1 MAVPTRHNLASS
13 AEAIFFFD
21 PAIFSVKSPR
31 MPKISQIT
39 RLFEKLSVQ
48 DWNSS
53 NAIALEIANSE
64 EERGHIAAARKLRSA
79 INGLASNPG
88 TLQPPSST
96 STNPLQ
102 LSKVLT
108 RCHEGKTLSEVSL
121 RRPMKESLQE
131 ILAEWKASDR
141 LAKAGISRRHR
152 LLFLG
157 PPGCGKTV
165 TAIALA
171 REMKIPAYV
180 VRFDSLIGSFLGQTA
195 SNLREVFN
203 YVAYNRCV
211 LLFDEIDVLGKRR
224 GNQMDVG
231 ELDRIVVGLMQELD
245 LASFKGLV
253 IGASNLTSHLDP
265 ALIRRFDL
273 SIEFPAPN
281 RAELIQFFN
290 STTKRL
296 NVSPTTTLKRK
307 LLRIKDYATVERMV
321 VDELRRKIINE
332 GRQ

>member
-1 MAVPTRHNLASS
+1 
-13 AEAIFFFD
+13 
-21 PAIFSVKSPR
+21 
-31 MPKISQIT
+31 MPKIAQLT

-53 NAIALEIANSE
+53 KSVALEIANTE

-79 INGLASNPG
+79 INGKVSSAGTPSQPTSSAANPI
-88 TLQPPSST
+88 
-96 STNPLQ
+96 Q

-108 RCHEGKTLSEVSL
+108 RCPEGQMLSEILL
-121 RRPMKESLQE
+121 RNPMKESIYE
-131 ILAEWKASDR
+131 IIAEWKASEQ

-165 TAIALA
+165 TAMALA

-203 YVAYNRCV
+203 YVAYNKCV
-211 LLFDEIDVLGKRR
+211 LLFDEIDVLGKSR

-245 LASFKGLV
+245 LSSFKGLV
-253 IGASNLTSHLDP
+253 IGASNLKGHLDP
-265 ALIRRFDL
+265 ALVRRFDL
-273 SIEFPAPN
+273 SIEFPAPTQ
-281 RAELIQFFN
+281 AELLQFYH
-290 STTKRL
+290 STTKRFKL
-296 NVSPTTTLKRK
+296 PPTSILKRK
-307 LLRIKDYATVERMV
+307 LPKMKDYASVEKMV
-321 VDELRRKIINE
+321 IDELRRKIIS
-332 GRQ
+332 GRRE